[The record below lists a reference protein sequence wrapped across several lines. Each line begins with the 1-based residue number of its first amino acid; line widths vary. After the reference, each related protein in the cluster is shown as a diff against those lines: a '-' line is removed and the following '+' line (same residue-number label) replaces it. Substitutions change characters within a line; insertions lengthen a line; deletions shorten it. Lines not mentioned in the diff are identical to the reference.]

1 MEGDAL
7 DAQAQQNKPK
17 ENPYGN
23 YGGYENGKKVKSSIA
38 DTAAQNLKEQ
48 TLGETAGVI
57 VDKAKKSIFKGILGN
72 MDF

>member
-1 MEGDAL
+1 MESEAL
-7 DAQAQQNKPK
+7 EQDEKKNKPK

-23 YGGYENGKKVKSSIA
+23 YGGYVNGMKTKSGIA
-38 DTAAQNLKEQ
+38 DTAAQNAKEES
-48 TLGETAGVI
+48 LGETAGNI

>member
-1 MEGDAL
+1 MESEAL

-17 ENPYGN
+17 ENVYGN
-23 YGGYENGKKVKSSIA
+23 YGGYENGKKTGGSIA
-38 DTAAQNLKEQ
+38 DVAAQNLKEQ

-72 MDF
+72 LEF